1 MNDLDVYAYV
11 TTGGKI
17 NLYIPP
23 NPHEKVAKENAL
35 TTHSLNINRNI
46 TCIEFCT
53 LDDEE
58 EIEKQ
63 EKKMLLF
70 KPKTKE
76 KDKSKE
82 KKDKEKEKEK
92 NKYII
97 ERKSDVLFIGCEISL
112 LCYDIMEN
120 KTLFDR
126 EITEGVLCMACG
138 RFSTFTE
145 PLCLAGGNCNIVG
158 IDINGDEKFWTVLG
172 GNAICMEL
180 GFVEKD
186 NINVLFVGTDDYT
199 IRVYKDEEPFS
210 EINENTKIVVI
221 MPLQDDYFCYGLESG
236 TVGLYK
242 GKEKKWSKKEKGYC
256 TTMELRDFI
265 GENTVEVF
273 VGISTG
279 KIILFDSNTG
289 K

>member
-23 NPHEKVAKENAL
+23 NPHEKVSKENAL

-82 KKDKEKEKEK
+82 KK
-92 NKYII
+92 I
-97 ERKSDVLFIGCEISL
+97 RKKKKKKINIS
-112 LCYDIMEN
+112 
-120 KTLFDR
+120 
-126 EITEGVLCMACG
+126 
-138 RFSTFTE
+138 
-145 PLCLAGGNCNIVG
+145 
-158 IDINGDEKFWTVLG
+158 
-172 GNAICMEL
+172 
-180 GFVEKD
+180 
-186 NINVLFVGTDDYT
+186 
-199 IRVYKDEEPFS
+199 
-210 EINENTKIVVI
+210 
-221 MPLQDDYFCYGLESG
+221 
-236 TVGLYK
+236 
-242 GKEKKWSKKEKGYC
+242 
-256 TTMELRDFI
+256 
-265 GENTVEVF
+265 
-273 VGISTG
+273 
-279 KIILFDSNTG
+279 
-289 K
+289 